1 MNMFKSERK
10 QKAQNL
16 ADRLYQMV
24 RFSDMRAYNSLISD
38 KEREIHKVTSETLIF
53 CAKLIEKEIV

>member
-1 MNMFKSERK
+1 MFKSERK